1 MYIRKIKPGETRGD
15 VFSVLRGMTSLASN
29 SKFCNFITSLK
40 LIKTTQNFVKGSFFV
55 KLI

>member
-1 MYIRKIKPGETRGD
+1 MYIRKIKPGETRSD
-15 VFSVLRGMTSLASN
+15 VFSVLAGMTSLAAN

-40 LIKTTQNFVKGSFFV
+40 LIQTTQNFVKGSFFV